1 MSKSQD
7 NLLGQSR
14 AESLGGEVGVLQSIV
29 NGLIGRIQTVTL
41 VQVVRVK
48 SQGVEPVGFVDVRPL
63 VSQINQSGQV
73 VAHGVIHNIP
83 FMRLQ
88 GGTSAVIIDPKVND
102 IGMCGFCSRDI
113 SSVKTH
119 KQMSPPQSRRQF
131 DWADG
136 LFFGG
141 FLNGTPEQY
150 IQFHDSGIKIFSPNN
165 IEIIGKNVDIVGEQI
180 KLQSANAVQFAGG
193 QGIQADG
200 DVRTNNISVNDHTHP
215 NVESGNDVTGKAQ

>member
-1 MSKSQD
+1 MSKSQ
-7 NLLGQSR
+7 NNTLGQTS
-14 AESLGGEVGVLQSIV
+14 AEFSGSSAGEFQAIV

-83 FMRLQ
+83 FFRLQ
-88 GGTSAVIIDPKVND
+88 GGTNAVIIDPKVGD

-150 IQFHDSGIKIFSPNN
+150 IQFHDNGIKIFSPAQIELVAPN
-165 IEIIGKNVDIVGEQI
+165 IRLESQNP
-180 KLQSANAVQFAGG
+180 VQ
-193 QGIQADG
+193 
-200 DVRTNNISVNDHTHP
+200 
-215 NVESGNDVTGKAQ
+215 VTGGINSEKDVVAGTISLQNHPHSGVETGNGNTGKPQ